1 MLSHEPGQG
10 WALSSGNMISPPS
23 LVVGSPWPWRQR
35 NPAYLIFFVYSLR
48 FQQEVWIAN
57 HDHHVLELQTRDQGK
72 GPRASGDS
80 LSQAKNKIK
89 IEMGE
94 GEGEREGGSRL
105 A

>member
-10 WALSSGNMISPPS
+10 WALSSGAMISPPS
-23 LVVGSPWPWRQR
+23 LVVGSPGPWRHR
-35 NPAYLIFFVYSLR
+35 NSAYLIFFVYSLR

-89 IEMGE
+89 M
-94 GEGEREGGSRL
+94 GEGEREGDQG
-105 A
+105 